1 MKKTEFLPRLMTI
14 VDTEPVAGTV
24 NPAENEQ
31 NEVSKQFTDEVTEE
45 TKTTNNEDQSSV
57 EPNHETS
64 DRPNVSLSAN
74 NEQVELSSELLATV
88 LSFLKMGVKTKM
100 RTLISYQDA
109 KNDLQLAFVK
119 GNRNVYGSQID
130 KLWKEV
136 SGLKTKK
143 FSRSCVVVNAKAILE
158 HNLTIPEDEKSKR
171 VRLADIYGNEITLAT
186 PGIEN
191 CWAVIDGQH
200 RLIVCMEHPEVDL
213 DIELL
218 TNFNSDIMELIK
230 IFNSTDKNWSL
241 SDYTLSNIETGKISG
256 ALMEK
261 AAQIKSFLKCSDKV
275 ATYLLTFKKDA
286 VRKSSSIKGID
297 DSGYSETKGERG
309 LSIARA
315 IKYKFGDMAVKVQFV
330 EAICKAYSQLEDGNT
345 LSLGQLM
352 VGFIAEVSDS
362 MKKTIEAKM
371 KSSDF
376 GIVNNTFIEG
386 FTKYVESHRF
396 DIQEHIKGVQAK
408 IDAAVPIPDLSV
420 KSNAEVKDG
429 FPGVILGQRLEKS
442 VEDVEAR
449 ITKLEEKEK
458 SSLKVVNDLKA
469 KSMLSDKET
478 AKLEAAETNLS
489 DIQSSLSVEKAHL
502 EELKA
507 KRDLF
512 LKAA

>member
-1 MKKTEFLPRLMTI
+1 MNKLNLNRRILTI
-14 VDTEPVAGTV
+14 VSEEEVGVGST
-24 NPAENEQ
+24 PAIEQ
-31 NEVSKQFTDEVTEE
+31 NGAAGQAVANPNNNDEQ
-45 TKTTNNEDQSSV
+45 NPSV
-57 EPNHETS
+57 EPNAENKS
-64 DRPNVSLSAN
+64 AESNVSLSTTN
-74 NEQVELSSELLATV
+74 PEQVELSPELVATV
-88 LSFLKMGVKTKM
+88 LSFLKCGVKTKM

-109 KNDLQLAFVK
+109 KKEIRLVFVK

-136 SGLKTKK
+136 SGLKIKK

-158 HNLTIPEDEKSKR
+158 YNLTIPEEEKSKR
-171 VRLADIYGNEITLAT
+171 VRLVDIYGNEITLAT

-200 RLIVCMEHPEVDL
+200 RLMVCMEHPEVDL
-213 DIELL
+213 EIELL
-218 TNFNSDIMELIK
+218 TDFKGDIMELIK

-330 EAICKAYSQLEDGNT
+330 EAIHKAYSQLEDGKT
-345 LSLGQLM
+345 LWLGQLM
-352 VGFIAEVSDS
+352 VGFIAELTDS

-371 KSSDF
+371 KSADF
-376 GIVNNTFIEG
+376 GIVSNTFIEG
-386 FTKYVESHRF
+386 FTKYVESHKF
-396 DIQEHIKGVQAK
+396 DIQEHIKEVQAK
-408 IDAAVPIPDLSV
+408 INTAVPMPDMSKV
-420 KSNAEVKDG
+420 IDAERKDG
-429 FPGVILGQRLEKS
+429 FPGVVLGQRLEKS

-458 SSLKVVNDLKA
+458 SSLKVVNELKA
-469 KSMLSDKET
+469 KSKLSDKET
-478 AKLEAAETNLS
+478 AKLETTETDLS
-489 DIQSSLSVEKAHL
+489 DIQSSLSVERAHL